1 MFEKNINDNPNECLQ
16 DMLCHIRNL
25 VCLMEY
31 DDIDGMEKL
40 VNMAIGLSAQIDYN
54 NADEE

>member
-1 MFEKNINDNPNECLQ
+1 MFDINNNDNPNKCLQ

-31 DDIDGMEKL
+31 EDIDGMEKL
-40 VNMAIGLSAQIDYN
+40 VDMAISLSAQLGN
-54 NADEE
+54 NDVDEE

>member
-1 MFEKNINDNPNECLQ
+1 MFDVNNDNPNNRLQ

-31 DDIDGMEKL
+31 GDIDGMEKL
-40 VNMAIGLSAQIDYN
+40 VNMAISLSAQIDYN
-54 NADEE
+54 YKEE

>member
-1 MFEKNINDNPNECLQ
+1 MFDVNNNDNPNKCLQ

-31 DDIDGMEKL
+31 EDIDGMERL
-40 VNMAIGLSAQIDYN
+40 VNMAISL
-54 NADEE
+54 